1 MPAKSF
7 SPAPQSSTPSST
19 TTVSTPT
26 PEVSNSER
34 LQRLQQGNNSKGL
47 SSSGSLMYGEMDW
60 LQDWLEEGPQ
70 TLEQI
75 ETGQLDSI
83 PDAVVTESADWNDGA
98 IQGTVSG
105 RAKLSDNPTATGT
118 GSLSAAGENSQAAVS
133 GTVLAAPGTLA
144 ASGSAEGSVEQD
156 GNRMDISASGSTS
169 NTGQKYGELDAAL
182 SHKGQTGD
190 LQHTA
195 RTAGSITSAGTASL
209 DGSVGGSIEKGGGTV
224 AVSADGSIN
233 NKGQRDGK
241 LVGQLSHEGSTG
253 DLNHSVR
260 TTGSVDADG
269 TAAIDGIVGG
279 SIEKGGGTVAV
290 SADGKINNKGLRD
303 GKLVGQFSHEG
314 STGDLDHSMRTTGSV
329 DADGTAAIDG
339 TVSGRIEKGGGAVA
353 VSADGKINNKGLKD
367 GKLVG
372 QVTHSGSTGDLDHTV
387 RTTGS
392 VDSAGTASL
401 DGSVGGSIEKGGGTL
416 SVSADGKINNKG
428 LRSGKLVGQFNH
440 SGSTGDLDHTVQTM
454 GSIDSTGQKNIG
466 VKGRVG
472 SSDTVQD
479 GDATVTTSAYLGAG
493 ADLNKGLS
501 GEVGMMRKT
510 ATDGAL
516 NTQSATAS
524 ADKNGP
530 KLSLTNKNIRE
541 RSRDSTELT
550 FQGKTDG
557 SSTIKLGG
565 KMSGEAWQK
574 SGMIVP
580 GVSATARALGGG
592 LGADMSFNREA
603 DGSASLGANAKA
615 SLLLGEG
622 VMYTERELVD
632 LGDFG
637 IDGDARVRAAA
648 EASADAKAS
657 LKLDKGMAVEAAVKA
672 FVGARAEA
680 STGATITWKRE
691 EDYGPM
697 LEDFA
702 NNLPGTWDDALLD
715 RLPDAWWTDVGTA
728 LFGKGKTDLLRVG
741 VGVDARAGAGAEA
754 SLSGGVSEQGLV
766 ETEISAGA
774 AVGVGGGARLQVGFN
789 PIDILRRGLADSIEV
804 VNDSFSYAEV
814 MWQYATKALG
824 GTESFK
830 VETIDAAAADAK
842 TLK

>member
-26 PEVSNSER
+26 PEISNSER

-75 ETGQLDSI
+75 ETGQLNSI

-144 ASGSAEGSVEQD
+144 ASGSAEGSVEQN

-169 NTGQKYGELDAAL
+169 NTGQKYGEIDAAL
-182 SHKGQTGD
+182 SHTGQTGD

-241 LVGQLSHEGSTG
+241 LVGQL
-253 DLNHSVR
+253 
-260 TTGSVDADG
+260 
-269 TAAIDGIVGG
+269 
-279 SIEKGGGTVAV
+279 
-290 SADGKINNKGLRD
+290 
-303 GKLVGQFSHEG
+303 SHEG

-392 VDSAGTASL
+392 VDSTGTASL
-401 DGSVGGSIEKGGGTL
+401 DGSVGGSIKKGGGTL
-416 SVSADGKINNKG
+416 SATASGRINNKG

-493 ADLNKGLS
+493 ADLSKGLS

-516 NTQSATAS
+516 KTQSATAS

-541 RSRDSTELT
+541 RSRDSTELA

-565 KMSGEAWQK
+565 KMSGETWQK

-580 GVSATARALGGG
+580 GVSATARALGGD

-622 VMYTERELVD
+622 VMHTERELVD

-637 IDGDARVRAAA
+637 LDGDARVRAAA

-715 RLPDAWWTDVGTA
+715 RLPNAWWTNVGTA

-804 VNDSFSYAEV
+804 VNDSFGYAEV

-824 GTESFK
+824 GKESFK
-830 VETIDAAAADAK
+830 VETIDAATEEAK